1 MIIAVIYFIHA
12 IFAVYIFARSYQ
24 SEGWLQAFLNIGFV
38 IILFSVSLTVCEIFT
53 GLVISENGY
62 SFTAPTSPVTMFLMK
77 ISGFYAQQERIVTL
91 TPKDSVTLIFVT
103 MIEYFFYKFY
113 FSKLSISKQVA
124 KS

>member
-62 SFTAPTSPVTMFLMK
+62 SFTAPTSPVLMFLMK
-77 ISGFYAQQERIVTL
+77 ISGFYAQDRKNSNPDSQRQRYTYLRYDDRI
-91 TPKDSVTLIFVT
+91 S
-103 MIEYFFYKFY
+103 
-113 FSKLSISKQVA
+113 FSTNFTSA
-124 KS
+124 N